1 MKSVFILL
9 LMAAMLTMPAVAA
22 ETQAMV
28 LASQGKASVTG
39 TGGTEPL
46 RTGMVLKAG
55 AKVKLEGGAQA
66 TLIVMPKGERFQVAG
81 PATLALS
88 SEGLKAEAGE
98 VKSSSGPSVALVPTG
113 KNMRHMGGTALR
125 AEAEEVE
132 TPYQGISIA
141 NLPGDKPG
149 LRVSFLAPTNDKVT
163 AEVSE
168 HYALR
173 GWLKTATGQIKPVKD
188 ADDFD
193 PHSTAIIGQASGTGT
208 PEGSMFRYT
217 LDIPLTA
224 PATTDSLRV
233 CLSTTSK
240 DTLVTRSRV
249 LTRQDEAQLSQSAS
263 SCREWAAKDPS
274 SPEPWVLLMALYDDY
289 DRVPEALAAGRKALT
304 LAPKDMGIKLA
315 VSRLSLEAGQP
326 KQARDL
332 FQDIVKEN
340 GLSSK

>member
-1 MKSVFILL
+1 MKSVLILL
-9 LMAAMLTMPAVAA
+9 LMAAALTLPALGA

-28 LASQGKASVTG
+28 LASQGKATVTSSSG
-39 TGGTEPL
+39 SEPL

-55 AKVKLEGGAQA
+55 AQVKLEGGAQA

-81 PATLALS
+81 PATLKLS
-88 SEGLKAEAGE
+88 AEGLAAQDGQ

-132 TPYQGISIA
+132 TPYQHISIV

-149 LRVSFLAPTNDKVT
+149 LRISFLAPTNEKV
-163 AEVSE
+163 EVQVSE

-173 GWLKTATGQIKPVKD
+173 GWLKTSTGQIKPVKD

-193 PHSTAIIGQASGTGT
+193 PLSTAIIGKAEGSGT
-208 PEGSMFRYT
+208 PEGNLFRYT
-217 LDIPLTA
+217 LDVPLSA
-224 PATTDSLRV
+224 MPADSLRV
-233 CLSTTSK
+233 CVGTTKK
-240 DTLVTRSRV
+240 DQLVTRARV
-249 LTRQDEAQLSQSAS
+249 LSKQDEAQLQQSAA
-263 SCREWAAKDPS
+263 SCREWAAKEPA

-289 DRVPEALAAGRKALT
+289 DRVPEALEAGRKALT
-304 LAPKDMGIKLA
+304 LAPKDLGIKLA

-326 KQARDL
+326 KEARDL
-332 FQDIVKEN
+332 FQQIVREN

>member
-9 LMAAMLTMPAVAA
+9 LMAALLTLPVLGA

-39 TGGTEPL
+39 TGASEPL

-55 AKVKLEGGAQA
+55 AKVKLESGAQA
-66 TLIVMPKGERFQVAG
+66 TLIVMPKGERFQAVG
-81 PATLALS
+81 PATLTLS
-88 SEGLKAEAGE
+88 AEGLVAATGE
-98 VKSSSGPSVALVPTG
+98 VKSVSGPSVALVPSG

-132 TPYQGISIA
+132 TPYQDISIT
-141 NLPGDKPG
+141 NLPGDGPG
-149 LRVSFLAPTNDKVT
+149 LRISFLSPTNEKVDVQ
-163 AEVSE
+163 VSE
-168 HYALR
+168 PYALR

-188 ADDFD
+188 SDDFD
-193 PHSTAIIGQASGTGT
+193 EHSTAIIGRAETLGT
-208 PEGSMFRYT
+208 PAGGAFRYT
-217 LDIPLTA
+217 LDVPLKTM
-224 PATTDSLRV
+224 PTDSVRV
-233 CLSTTSK
+233 CLGTTK
-240 DTLVTRSRV
+240 RLTLVTRARV
-249 LTRQDEAQLSQSAS
+249 LTRQDDAQLQQSAA
-263 SCREWAAKDPS
+263 SCREWAAKEPS

-289 DRVPEALAAGRKALT
+289 DRVPEALAAGRKALA
-304 LAPKDMGIKLA
+304 LAPKDLGIKLA

-332 FQDIVKEN
+332 FQDVVKQN